1 MNKQTITDVALIAQ
15 RKVIFS
21 VMLEHYVG
29 NGRKIAKW
37 DDFRFGLAC
46 FRSWLAKLHHESTI
60 GTIRRNL
67 DKLSEAG
74 VIDRWND
81 YPGAAIR
88 YRFPR
93 TVCDQFAAE
102 AIAHYQAI
110 GYSQDEVRPE
120 VKV

>member
-1 MNKQTITDVALIAQ
+1 MDKQTITDVALIAQ

-21 VMLEHYVG
+21 VMLEHYVS

-37 DDFRFGLAC
+37 DDFRFGLAY
-46 FRSWLAKLHHESTI
+46 FRSWLAKIHHESTI

-67 DKLSEAG
+67 DKLAEVG
-74 VIDRWND
+74 VIDRWKD

-120 VKV
+120 VKA